1 MQYHVILR
9 LRAVQVF
16 ILYTIVLT
24 AVICSLLQALIY
36 PLFYLSHLHWTR
48 LNQSLAY
55 CPLSICVF
63 VAERL
68 GRVRVRVAGDEDKCA
83 RLCSATLSDHQLVT
97 MNHTGEIDWLVGFS
111 LVDRSLMLGSMR
123 AVAKDV
129 TKFIPGFGWSFYFT
143 GWIFV
148 KRVSSKDLDH
158 IAREAKRLSQ
168 SPAQFALAILPE
180 GTRFTPEKHQ
190 LSIAVATKKGLP
202 IFTHHLLPR
211 TRGFH
216 TLVTALRDDPLLEY
230 IVDITVVT
238 PDTATV
244 SAMLSGDEIFCDVML
259 AFYPIASVPV
269 GSEEESSEWLYQMFR
284 EKDRVVRYHREHGRF
299 PLELREYKLPT
310 RCSYVSVFWFIFS
323 AIPLVYLCCYLVSTQ
338 RYFLLLAF
346 MVCCWGV
353 NRLVERLIDLTRL
366 RKASLYG
373 KRKQA

>member
-1 MQYHVILR
+1 MHSYVILR

-16 ILYTIVLT
+16 ILYTVVST
-24 AVICSLLQALIY
+24 AVICSILQAIIF
-36 PLFYLSHLHWTR
+36 PLYYLAHPHWSR
-48 LNQSLAY
+48 LNESLAY
-55 CPLSICVF
+55 CPLAICVF

-68 GRVRVRVAGDEDKCA
+68 GRVRVRVTGDQDKCD

-97 MNHTGEIDWLVGFS
+97 MNHAGEIDWLVGFS
-111 LVDRSLMLGSMR
+111 LVDRSQMLGKMR

-129 TKFIPGFGWSFYFT
+129 IKFIPGIGWSFYFT

-148 KRVSSKDLDH
+148 KRNSIKDLEH
-158 IAREAKRLSQ
+158 MTRSAKKLSQ
-168 SPAQFALAILPE
+168 SPTQFALSILPE

-190 LSIAVATKKGLP
+190 QSIAVATKKGLP

-211 TRGFH
+211 SRGFH

-244 SAMLSGDEIFCDVML
+244 SAVLNGDEIFCDVML

-269 GSEEESSEWLYQMFR
+269 GSEKESSDWLYQMFR
-284 EKDRVVRYHREHGRF
+284 EKDRVVRHHREHGRY
-299 PLELREYKLPT
+299 PLELREYKLPA
-310 RCSYVSVFWFIFS
+310 RCSYVSIFWFIFS
-323 AIPLVYLCCYLVSTQ
+323 AIPLVYLCCYLLYTKQ
-338 RYFLLLAF
+338 YFLILAF
-346 MVCCWGV
+346 MVSCWGV
-353 NRLVERLIDLTRL
+353 NRLVEKLIDMTRL